1 MILDYNSIFEDKYKT
16 LNPAQREAVDT
27 IDGPVMV
34 LAGPGAGKTQLL
46 SLRVA
51 NILKLTD
58 SRPFNILCLTFTDSG
73 AKNMKDRLASIIGPD
88 AYKVNILTF
97 HGFAK
102 QLMNLYP
109 HKFFEGAIPKL
120 MDDYTRKQLY
130 KSILEEVRS
139 NNFKNDLT
147 SYNQEQGFVYQSY
160 IDSRIKQLKG
170 NGITPTKLEEILN
183 RNARELNTLSELLSP
198 IFSQTM
204 SIKVYETIP
213 TLINQ
218 LKDFYTNSFTDKD
231 QLGQVPT
238 LTLKYTQKLI
248 EAYQKYQDDP
258 TVKAKPLSAFKSQL
272 LKKSANSKYVPQELE
287 HHSKLVDLNEIYY
300 IYEQKMSELTNIDFD
315 DLVRMAVEAL
325 TKDQGLRMEMQS
337 KFQYVLVDEF
347 QDTSLLQLSLI
358 TSLLDMEI
366 TNGRP
371 NILVVGDDDQSIY
384 KFQGASLD
392 NLDRF
397 IGYFPVEP
405 KLVVLNTNY
414 RSKKS
419 LVELSQEIVS
429 QSEVRFATK
438 YNVDKAVVPHSNE
451 EGSIEFL
458 KYNTM
463 YDEVADICKRI
474 IALREGGVDLS
485 EIAILAR
492 NHSQIVPFA
501 KQLEKKQIPLK
512 YEKGQDILKSQH
524 IRELIK
530 LSKLI
535 LELSEL
541 NRVDELISDV
551 LSSEYWKL
559 EGIDKYRLAIKVKQT
574 KSTWLDTMLDARN
587 NGLNPYLAEIGEWL
601 VEVANLAKRYSAERL
616 LDVLIGQHAEIG
628 SEQGEVELDPSL
640 DEATKKWRLTLDKL
654 TKFSPFGSYY
664 YNYNRLNL
672 DYLATLSALKTLI
685 HKVREYKKNNFLKI
699 GDLVEFFEFH
709 ESEKIAI
716 IDNNVFNQDANAVT
730 LMTGHKAKGLEYEHV
745 FVISSNNDIWFRS
758 KGRNM
763 LPLPINLPF
772 EAAAEDTDDY
782 LRLFYVAITRAKTHL
797 YITRFENTESA
808 KLTEPVAVIVNKEFK
823 KIDVPTHELA
833 EIVTDN
839 IFDAQVIVNTE
850 ISNVLKPL
858 IDEYKMPITH
868 MWNYIDLDNDK
879 GPKYFIENNLLRYPC
894 SKNPS
899 SSYGTAIHSAL
910 YSYYVQRLNRIYTQQ
925 DFIDAFV
932 IALGEENLAEKD
944 YKHYEAKGIETLKYY
959 YSTRKPEED
968 YKLEVDFSTMDVHIG
983 DAWVTGKIDKVIIN
997 KDSKTLDIIDY
1008 KTGKG
1013 FESFIK
1019 AAKNKEN
1026 YKTQLLFYKLMI
1038 DHSSYLENKYTVGNL
1053 ALDFVEK
1060 GENTG
1065 VKYLDYSDMSKEIEE
1080 LKQLINVVY
1089 KRITNLQFD
1098 VPESI
1103 MLLKKDKNIAF
1114 KEWLLSDNQK

>member
-1 MILDYNSIFEDKYKT
+1 MTTNYNQIFEDKYKN
-16 LNPAQREAVDT
+16 LNPAQREAVDA

-51 NILKLTD
+51 NILKETD

-73 AKNMKDRLASIIGPD
+73 AKNMKDRLASIIGPE
-88 AYKVNILTF
+88 AYKVNINTF
-97 HGFAK
+97 HSFAK
-102 QLMNLYP
+102 GLMNMYP
-109 HKFFEGAIPKL
+109 YKFFDGAMPRL

-139 NNFKNDLT
+139 NNFKNTLT
-147 SYNQEQGFVYQSY
+147 SYNKEQGFVYQSY
-160 IDSRIKQLKG
+160 IDQRIKQLKG

-183 RNARELNTLSELLSP
+183 RNAKEVEKLTELLSP

-204 SIKVYETIP
+204 SLKVYELIP
-213 TLINQ
+213 TLIES
-218 LKDFYTNSFTDKD
+218 LKEFYSKTFTSHDK
-231 QLGQVPT
+231 LGDIST
-238 LTLKYTQKLI
+238 LTLKYTERLI
-248 EAYQKYQDDP
+248 HAYQTYLDDP
-258 TVKAKPLSAFKSQL
+258 TLKAKPLSSFKSQL
-272 LKKSANSKYVPQELE
+272 LKKNTDGKYIPQEADN
-287 HHSKLVDLNEIYY
+287 HTKLVDLLEIYY
-300 IYEQKMSELTNIDFD
+300 IYEQKMFEQSNIDFD
-315 DLVRMAVEAL
+315 DLVRNAVDAL
-325 TKDQGLRMEMQS
+325 TKDQNLRMEIQS
-337 KFQYVLVDEF
+337 KYQYILVDEF
-347 QDTSLLQLSLI
+347 QDTSLLQLNLI

-366 TNGRP
+366 SNGRP

-397 IGYFPVEP
+397 ITYFPVEP
-405 KLVVLNTNY
+405 KLIVLNTNY
-414 RSKKS
+414 RAKKG
-419 LVELSQEIVS
+419 LVDLSQEIVT
-429 QSEVRFATK
+429 QSHTRFATK
-438 YNVDKAVVPHSNE
+438 YKIDKSVIPFSKE
-451 EGSIEFL
+451 EGLIEYL

-474 IALREGGVDLS
+474 IQLKEDGVNLS

-530 LSKLI
+530 LSSLI
-535 LELSEL
+535 LGLSDLEK
-541 NRVDELISDV
+541 VDELVSDV

-559 EGIDKYRLAIKVKQT
+559 KGIDKYKLAIMTKKTKQ
-574 KSTWLDTMLDARN
+574 SWIETMLQARE
-587 NGLNPYLAEIGEWL
+587 NGLNPYLADIADWL
-601 VEVANLAKRYSAERL
+601 IEVSNLAKRYSAERL

-628 SEQGEVELDPSL
+628 SEQGELELDPSI
-640 DEATKKWRLTLDKL
+640 DEETKEWRIILDKL

-685 HKVREYKKNNFLKI
+685 HKVREYKKNNFLRI
-699 GDLVEFFEFH
+699 GDLVEFFQFH

-745 FVISSNNDIWFRS
+745 FVISSNHDIWFTSR
-758 KGRNM
+758 GRNM
-763 LPLPINLPF
+763 LPLPINMPF
-772 EAAAEDTDDY
+772 ESAAEDHDDY
-782 LRLFYVAITRAKTHL
+782 LRLFYVAVTRAKTHL
-797 YITRFENTESA
+797 YITRYENTESA
-808 KLTEPVAVIVNKEFK
+808 KLTEPVSVVVNKDFK
-823 KIDVPTHELA
+823 KIDVPTNELA

-839 IFDAQVIVNTE
+839 IFDAQVVVDTE
-850 ISNVLKPL
+850 IEQVLRPL
-858 IDEYKMPITH
+858 IEDYKMPITH
-868 MWNYIDLDNDK
+868 LWNYIDLDGQR

-910 YSYYVQRLNRIYTQQ
+910 YTYYVQRLNKTFREQ
-925 DFIDAFV
+925 DLIDAFV
-932 IALGEENLAEKD
+932 RALGEENLAEKD
-944 YKHYEAKGIETLKYY
+944 YKHYEQKGIETLKYY
-959 YSTRKPEED
+959 YSTRKPED
-968 YKLEVDFSTMDVHIG
+968 YYKLEVDFSTMDVHIG
-983 DAWVTGKIDKVIIN
+983 EAWVTGKIDKIVLN
-997 KDSKTLDIIDY
+997 EENKTLDIIDY

-1013 FESFIK
+1013 FESFVK

-1026 YKTQLLFYKLMI
+1026 YKAQLLFYKLMI
-1038 DHSSYLENKYTVGNL
+1038 ENSAYLENKFAVGQL

-1065 VKYLDYSDMSKEIEE
+1065 VKYLDYSDLNSEIEE
-1080 LKQLINVVY
+1080 LKKLINAVY
-1089 KRITNLQFD
+1089 KRITKLQFD
-1098 VPESI
+1098 IPEEI
-1103 MLLKKDKNIAF
+1103 QALKKDKNIAF
-1114 KEWLLSDNQK
+1114 IKWLISQ